1 MAMMNE
7 MEYRTIGSALAG
19 GYRAAVYCRLSKDD
33 DLQGES
39 ASIANQRDMLEKYCE
54 KQGWEVVAV
63 YQDDGFTGLNMER
76 PDLQRMLRAIER
88 RQINL
93 VITKDLSRLGRN
105 YLQTGHLIEDFFP
118 RNGVRYIAMND
129 GIDTLRDNN
138 DIAPFKNILN
148 EMYSKDISKKVHS
161 SYLLKAQKG
170 QFTGCLAPFGYRK
183 DPEDKNHLLIDEE
196 TAPIVRLIFG
206 YALNGHGPNYIRRR
220 LEEEKIPCPTWWNR
234 ERGLR
239 NTRTKWEK
247 KDPENG
253 RYMWDFSVIKDLL
266 MNPVYTGAIAS
277 QKKDYRFKIGTIGEK
292 KPEDWIVVEGQHEP
306 LIDSMSFDIV
316 QNKLKSRQRPG
327 QTNEISLF
335 AGLLKCGECGKSLT
349 VRYTN
354 AKHPQRIY
362 SCKTYNAFGKNHC
375 TQHRIDYDTLY
386 SHVLRKIRECARAAL
401 MDGEAVADRLTNTC
415 EAEQREQ
422 REAMERSLTRD
433 EERIEVLDKMVM
445 RLYEDMIAGRIS
457 EQNFNTMLE
466 KTQTEQTELKT
477 NDPWQLTSFLTTLY
491 DDYTRSEVQGK
502 LKETFKKQYKL
513 TTWVEVQTRYRT
525 VVMIDIFTGIP
536 YTTQVPYQYK
546 IFHTKLENRG
556 LEVVIREELTED
568 QWKRYEIFQDTKGG
582 RPYLFKGGLPAG
594 GSDGSGTPGI
604 DYTVPAE
611 ALTDEEFAAIYKEAQ
626 KYVGTPYVWGGS
638 TPETG
643 FDCSGYVCWVYNQ
656 NGYNVGRTTANGLWN
671 KSQHISE
678 AEAKPGD
685 LVFFEGTYDTPG
697 KSHVGIYLGNGMMVS
712 AGDPIKYADI
722 HSSYWQ
728 KYLSGFGRLSK

>member
-1 MAMMNE
+1 
-7 MEYRTIGSALAG
+7 
-19 GYRAAVYCRLSKDD
+19 
-33 DLQGES
+33 
-39 ASIANQRDMLEKYCE
+39 MLEKYCE

-306 LIDSMSFDIV
+306 LIDRMSFDIV

-327 QTNEISLF
+327 QTDEISLF

-477 NDPWQLTSFLTTLY
+477 KVSESRKRLSD
-491 DDYTRSEVQGK
+491 EVQ
-502 LKETFKKQYKL
+502 LANDAKQ
-513 TTWVEVQTRYRT
+513 WVEAIQEYANITELDAATLNRLIKEIVVHERIDEDKTR
-525 VVMIDIFTGIP
+525 
-536 YTTQVPYQYK
+536 
-546 IFHTKLENRG
+546 
-556 LEVVIREELTED
+556 
-568 QWKRYEIFQDTKGG
+568 
-582 RPYLFKGGLPAG
+582 
-594 GSDGSGTPGI
+594 
-604 DYTVPAE
+604 
-611 ALTDEEFAAIYKEAQ
+611 
-626 KYVGTPYVWGGS
+626 
-638 TPETG
+638 
-643 FDCSGYVCWVYNQ
+643 
-656 NGYNVGRTTANGLWN
+656 
-671 KSQHISE
+671 HISIE
-678 AEAKPGD
+678 IHFNLKPIPE
-685 LVFFEGTYDTPG
+685 VEQVT
-697 KSHVGIYLGNGMMVS
+697 
-712 AGDPIKYADI
+712 A
-722 HSSYWQ
+722 
-728 KYLSGFGRLSK
+728 

>member
-1 MAMMNE
+1 MDELNVLNAPKKVVDGLVE
-7 MEYRTIGSALAG
+7 VFDGLAQMFAG
-19 GYRAAVYCRLSKDD
+19 VSEQL
-33 DLQGES
+33 
-39 ASIANQRDMLEKYCE
+39 DMLAADAKTEDEPELPVAEQPVLPVTEK
-54 KQGWEVVAV
+54 KGPAV
-63 YQDDGFTGLNMER
+63 SHPRKKPVKKTKKVEEAA
-76 PDLQRMLRAIER
+76 PSAIEEAAEVPVVEDFGEAEEAVNSESSETAESEHPVDDADALPWEEDTG
-88 RQINL
+88 QKEAL
-93 VITKDLSRLGRN
+93 SDKATDKPVAKAETQSAVTITKDEI
-105 YLQTGHLIEDFFP
+105 TAVI
-118 RNGVRYIAMND
+118 VAKIKKK
-129 GIDTLRDNN
+129 RDNN

-306 LIDSMSFDIV
+306 LIDRMSFDIV

-335 AGLLKCGECGKSLT
+335 AGLIKCGECGKSLT

-477 NDPWQLTSFLTTLY
+477 KVSEGRKRLSD
-491 DDYTRSEVQGK
+491 EVQ
-502 LKETFKKQYKL
+502 LANDAKQ
-513 TTWVEVQTRYRT
+513 WVEAIQEYANITELDAATLNRLIKEIVVHERIDEDKTR
-525 VVMIDIFTGIP
+525 
-536 YTTQVPYQYK
+536 
-546 IFHTKLENRG
+546 
-556 LEVVIREELTED
+556 
-568 QWKRYEIFQDTKGG
+568 
-582 RPYLFKGGLPAG
+582 
-594 GSDGSGTPGI
+594 
-604 DYTVPAE
+604 
-611 ALTDEEFAAIYKEAQ
+611 
-626 KYVGTPYVWGGS
+626 
-638 TPETG
+638 
-643 FDCSGYVCWVYNQ
+643 
-656 NGYNVGRTTANGLWN
+656 
-671 KSQHISE
+671 HISIE
-678 AEAKPGD
+678 IHFNLKPIPE
-685 LVFFEGTYDTPG
+685 VEQVT
-697 KSHVGIYLGNGMMVS
+697 
-712 AGDPIKYADI
+712 A
-722 HSSYWQ
+722 
-728 KYLSGFGRLSK
+728 